1 MKKEV
6 KKIVKNRKKF
16 KFFREPQKEVLRKF
30 AKGGS
35 FEEFLK
41 QASKLDP
48 ISGGFMLSPTTLATL
63 SSGAMY
69 GGGTGATVFAGLG
82 LTGQLAKKTR
92 SSMLKNSIDKMMAN
106 VQNRQVDVNTGFS
119 QVNLP
124 TDLGLLGTSV
134 AGQNGPDEDIQSL
147 LQQQKLPFPQ
157 GR

>member
-1 MKKEV
+1 
-6 KKIVKNRKKF
+6 
-16 KFFREPQKEVLRKF
+16 
-30 AKGGS
+30 
-35 FEEFLK
+35 
-41 QASKLDP
+41 
-48 ISGGFMLSPTTLATL
+48 
-63 SSGAMY
+63 
-69 GGGTGATVFAGLG
+69 
-82 LTGQLAKKTR
+82 
-92 SSMLKNSIDKMMAN
+92 MAN

>member
-1 MKKEV
+1 
-6 KKIVKNRKKF
+6 
-16 KFFREPQKEVLRKF
+16 
-30 AKGGS
+30 
-35 FEEFLK
+35 
-41 QASKLDP
+41 
-48 ISGGFMLSPTTLATL
+48 
-63 SSGAMY
+63 
-69 GGGTGATVFAGLG
+69 
-82 LTGQLAKKTR
+82 
-92 SSMLKNSIDKMMAN
+92 MLKNSIDKMMAN